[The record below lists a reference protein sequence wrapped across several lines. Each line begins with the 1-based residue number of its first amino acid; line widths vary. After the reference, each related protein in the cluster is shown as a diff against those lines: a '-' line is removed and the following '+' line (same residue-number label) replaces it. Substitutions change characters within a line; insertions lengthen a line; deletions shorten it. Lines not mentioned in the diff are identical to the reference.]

1 MMDQDTRT
9 YTLAAPASCTQHE
22 PIWYVVLWD
31 DNEHTYLYVIR
42 MLVKLF
48 RMSPEVAM
56 KHAFEVDREGVTI
69 LARLPRTEASEKR
82 NQVLRFGGDPQLK
95 TVHSMRATIEPADD

>member
-1 MMDQDTRT
+1 MDQDTRT

-56 KHAFEVDREGVTI
+56 KHAFEVDSEGVTI
-69 LARLPRTEASEKR
+69 LARLPRAEASEKR